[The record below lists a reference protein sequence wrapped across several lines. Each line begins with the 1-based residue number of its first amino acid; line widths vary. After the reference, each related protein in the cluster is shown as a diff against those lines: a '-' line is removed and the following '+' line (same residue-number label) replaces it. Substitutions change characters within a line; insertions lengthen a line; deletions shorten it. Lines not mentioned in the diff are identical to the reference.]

1 MKTITNEGLQS
12 KTLLFN
18 NQLAGPIP
26 QHWLKP
32 GESVTVP
39 ISWISDQIKTL
50 EKRRIL
56 KITNNKRK

>member
-18 NQLAGPIP
+18 NHLAGPIS

-39 ISWISDQIKTL
+39 LSWISDQIKTL
-50 EKRRIL
+50 EQRRIL
-56 KITNNKRK
+56 KITNKNR